1 MRISVVLLLSVIWV
15 GSLDTVRVF
24 VPITGATQ
32 VTPIEKDTSVYLN
45 AGDLKILDT
54 IRPSGRMPKGIPDP
68 PALHLG
74 SDTIIVIGVTPFP
87 PYSLPPSRVAPGQPP
102 STGMRLSVNVYARD
116 TSSRELHMLRVA
128 YAECPVELR
137 VFRTPERRGRPAW
150 SSRSAR
156 DTLACPALND
166 HDGNGFETV
175 WPASGILGDSLPPA
189 RYFFNV
195 AVRLADGRVRMSRS
209 DSAYLTADPSPP
221 TRDLSAV
228 RFTAS
233 TAVTGLGPRVL
244 RTRVVGTNISRRLVE
259 LDYGSCAL
267 SVSMFSVSKPSVAP
281 VWRSDQRGPR
291 RRPSDTFSRNAGY
304 ACTAELRIRILAPG
318 DSDIFTL
325 SVPLAEILAD
335 SLPFGRYRVV
345 ANLRLVDREL
355 PASKWELD
363 RSFSLG
369 EVTILSM
376 ADSFPRSRTFEG
388 LRYTAAARV
397 LRGDTR
403 QSDTVRTMVLVTNTT
418 RRPLV
423 AQVPTECPVIAYAYR
438 TTAERDSLPL
448 TRRPAWAAISNCY
461 RIMRRVALLPG
472 KRLLLHVDKPVAD
485 IGDQAPSGRYYLL
498 AWVGGNPDALLNAGT
513 VDLER

>member
-1 MRISVVLLLSVIWV
+1 MRIGVVLLLSVIAF
-15 GSLDTVRVF
+15 GSLDAVRVF

-32 VTPIEKDTSVYLN
+32 GTSIEKDTSVYLN
-45 AGDLKILDT
+45 VGDLKILDT
-54 IRPSGRMPKGIPDP
+54 IRPSGRVPKDIPDP
-68 PALHLG
+68 SALHLG
-74 SDTIIVIGVTPFP
+74 SDTIIVIGVTPLP
-87 PYSLPPSRVAPGQPP
+87 PYSFPPDRVAPGQPP
-102 STGMRLSVNVYARD
+102 SGGMRLSVTVYAKD
-116 TSSRELHMLRVA
+116 TTSRELHMLRLA
-128 YAECPVELR
+128 YADCPAELR

-156 DTLACPALND
+156 DTLACPALNN
-166 HDGNGFETV
+166 HNGNGFETV

-195 AVRLADGRVRMSRS
+195 AVRLADGRVRISRS
-209 DSAYLTADPSPP
+209 DSAYLTADPRPP
-221 TRDLSAV
+221 TRDLSVV
-228 RFTAS
+228 RFSAS
-233 TAVTGLGPRVL
+233 TAVTGLGPRML
-244 RTRVVGTNISRRLVE
+244 RTRIVATNISRRLVE

-291 RRPSDTFSRNAGY
+291 RRPSDRPPGY
-304 ACTAELRIRILAPG
+304 PGYVCTAELRMRILPPA
-318 DSDIFTL
+318 DSNVFTL
-325 SVPLAEILAD
+325 NVPLAEILAD
-335 SLPFGRYRVV
+335 SLPFGRYGVV

-355 PASKWELD
+355 PASKWGLD

-369 EVTILSM
+369 EVTLLSM
-376 ADSFPRSRTFEG
+376 ADSFPRSRTLEG
-388 LRYTAAARV
+388 LRYTATARLV
-397 LRGDTR
+397 RGDTR

-418 RRPLV
+418 RRPIT

-461 RIMRRVALLPG
+461 RIMRRVELLPG
-472 KRLLLHVDKPVAD
+472 KRLLLHVDKPVAN
-485 IGDQAPSGRYYLL
+485 IGDQSPSGLYYLL
-498 AWVGGNPDALLNAGT
+498 AWVGGIPDVMLNAGT